1 MHNTSIRMS
10 GASLFKL
17 DRLARE
23 PMSICLQGKPKPPA
37 FLTNGPWASHHRSRN
52 GGVWEIVYENYGR
65 RHTASDS
72 VITDER
78 W

>member
-37 FLTNGPWASHHRSRN
+37 FLTNGP
-52 GGVWEIVYENYGR
+52 
-65 RHTASDS
+65 
-72 VITDER
+72 
-78 W
+78 